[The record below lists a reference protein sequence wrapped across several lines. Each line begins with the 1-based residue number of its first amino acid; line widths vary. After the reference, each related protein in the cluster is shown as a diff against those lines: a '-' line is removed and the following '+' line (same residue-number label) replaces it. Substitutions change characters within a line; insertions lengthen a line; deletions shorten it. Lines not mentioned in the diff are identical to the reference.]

1 MHSSNKSSTFAHFF
15 VNKEEKMVNTYTH
28 AERMRILTET
38 VNRVTATPESSR
50 AFLQRAGIL
59 DKKGNLTPMYQ

>member
-1 MHSSNKSSTFAHFF
+1 
-15 VNKEEKMVNTYTH
+15 MVNTYTH